1 MRMVQPYISL
11 FFSLI
16 LIGCGGKYTLH
27 DNLYCITPIENS
39 ESFHAI
45 RVIDTMRTGHGSRN
59 EFVRIDPNGTLNL
72 ITLLD
77 SSVSPK
83 PAAFVNDNTLLYDSY
98 RSHSIRLYNLNT
110 HKQLDILKGY
120 EVEAISR
127 DGKHFVARDAY
138 ARDQLKKS
146 YRIEGD
152 SIVEVGSMTPE
163 NQIYFVFGDS
173 GYCFVDGTQF
183 EPEDVSP
190 ETLDIVGP
198 NLIPISKFPVFLTY
212 NPYYNFTVDAE
223 KSEMLF
229 VCHLRPSKDDNK
241 LVVRYSLSTRRLDTL
256 FRGMYFTR
264 AFGLSYPNLYLLNG
278 KTAEDLIEERKELWE
293 YWDELEKKGAT
304 IFNTPP
310 TGYWLIAN
318 SKTQK
323 MKKIGFEDW
332 WPTMSSTGKS
342 ILFTRRNSDT
352 DDFSIKIVS
361 LEDYMPDD

>member
-1 MRMVQPYISL
+1 MRMVELYISL
-11 FFSLI
+11 FFCLI

-27 DNLYCITPIENS
+27 DNLYCITPVQNS
-39 ESFHAI
+39 ESFFAI
-45 RVIDTMRTGHGSRN
+45 RVIDTMKTGHGVRN
-59 EFVRIDPNGTLNL
+59 EFVRIDANGKLN
-72 ITLLD
+72 IISLLD
-77 SSVSPK
+77 SSFFHTRS
-83 PAAFVNDNTLLYDSY
+83 AFVNDSTLLYDSY

-138 ARDQLKKS
+138 VRDQRKKS
-146 YRIEGD
+146 YRIQGD
-152 SIVEVGSMTPE
+152 SAVEIGTLSYG
-163 NQIYFVFGDS
+163 NGIYFTFGDS

-183 EPEDVSP
+183 EPGDVSP
-190 ETLDIVGP
+190 DTLDIVGP
-198 NLIPISKFPVFLTY
+198 NLNPIYRFPVFLTY
-212 NPYYNFTVDAE
+212 DPYHNFTVNEE

-229 VCHLRPSKDDNK
+229 VCQFRPSRDDNN
-241 LVVRYSLSTRRLDTL
+241 LVVRYNLLKERLDTL
-256 FRGMYFTR
+256 FQGMYFTR

-278 KTAEDLIEERKELWE
+278 KTAEDLIEERKELWK

-318 SKTQK
+318 SKTHK
-323 MKKIGFEDW
+323 MKKIGLEGW

-352 DDFSIKIVS
+352 DDFSVKIVS
-361 LEDYMPDD
+361 LEDNMPDD